1 MINAAI
7 KTSGTLDHNSI
18 LSINVP
24 EPQNIKNKNNVLTL
38 IKTPTSGSLAAAH
51 SQQAQNGQPQN
62 RAQQPQYG
70 QPQNRAQQPQYGQPQ
85 SGTQPPQ
92 SGQPQNRAQQPQN
105 GASQPQS
112 SPPQNRISQPP
123 QPAQPQTPRRPPRQ
137 PQVIQPALT
146 AGQQNTSNT
155 SGARPVPALTN
166 KVQKGQKTLLA
177 TGTPDA
183 VDACFGWNVTDA
195 RCDVDVSAFLL
206 GADGKV
212 IGDSWFVFY
221 GQTISPDQSTRF
233 VESGSADRE
242 MIQIDLKRLN
252 PQVKKIVFVLTI
264 NDALT
269 NRLHFGM
276 LKDAYVRIMDKS
288 GKELVSFMMTEYY
301 NNVISMMIGEIYLH
315 NGAWKF
321 NAVGNGVA
329 KDLAG
334 LCELYG
340 VQVV

>member
-24 EPQNIKNKNNVLTL
+24 EPQSVKNKNNVITL
-38 IKTPTSGSLAAAH
+38 IKTPTSGSFASSH
-51 SQQAQNGQPQN
+51 S
-62 RAQQPQYG
+62 QQPQYG
-70 QPQNRAQQPQYGQPQ
+70 QPQNRAQQSQNRTQQLQSRPSQTQSSQPQNRTSQAPQYGQPQ
-85 SGTQPPQ
+85 TQ
-92 SGQPQNRAQQPQN
+92 N
-105 GASQPQS
+105 
-112 SPPQNRISQPP
+112 
-123 QPAQPQTPRRPPRQ
+123 RRPPRQ

-155 SGARPVPALTN
+155 SGIRPVPALTN

-206 GADGKV
+206 GANGKV

-221 GQTISPDQSTRF
+221 GQTTSPDQSTRF
-233 VESGSADRE
+233 VEGGSADRE
-242 MIQIDLKRLN
+242 MIQIDLRRLN

-288 GKELVSFMMTEYY
+288 SKELVSFMMTEYY

>member
-1 MINAAI
+1 MINAAM
-7 KTSGTLDHNSI
+7 KTNGTMDRNSI
-18 LSINVP
+18 LSINIP
-24 EPQNIKNKNNVLTL
+24 EPQSVKNQNNIMTL
-38 IKTPTSGSLAAAH
+38 IKNPRGGSPAAAH
-51 SQQAQNGQPQN
+51 VSQPQYGQSPSGQPLN
-62 RAQQPQYG
+62 RPSQQPQYG
-70 QPQNRAQQPQYGQPQ
+70 QSQGRPPQQPQYGQ
-85 SGTQPPQ
+85 S
-92 SGQPQNRAQQPQN
+92 QNRPPQQPQ
-105 GASQPQS
+105 S
-112 SPPQNRISQPP
+112 
-123 QPAQPQTPRRPPRQ
+123 RPPRQ
-137 PQVIQPALT
+137 PQVVQPALT
-146 AGQQNTSNT
+146 AGQQNTAST
-155 SGARPVPALTN
+155 SAISAARPIPALMN
-166 KVQKGQKTLLA
+166 KVQKGQKIMLS
-177 TGTPDA
+177 TGAPDA

-206 GADGKV
+206 GANGKV

-221 GQTISPDQSTRF
+221 GQTLSPDQSTKF
-233 VESGSADRE
+233 VDGGIDRE
-242 MIQIDLKRLN
+242 MIQIDLNRLN

-301 NNVISMMIGEIYLH
+301 NNVISMMIGELYQH

-321 NAVGNGVA
+321 SAVGNGVA